1 MPFRDKSSTILKRM
15 STLIKTIVIQP
26 PISDEMMWGRFK
38 KGSGYV
44 PPLGIMY
51 IASYLEKA
59 GFQCDVLDCLVERYK
74 LSDLRE
80 FLSKNKYDIIGFT
93 MMTNSALDAFAS
105 AKIARE
111 ICPEA
116 LIVFGGVHPTAF
128 PEQTLKECPHANLV
142 VVGEGEEAFVDLV
155 KCLSSGSDYHNVSG
169 IAYLC
174 KEENKVKY
182 STPRS
187 PIPDLDLLPFPA
199 YNKVPMEKYIPHV
212 TQYID
217 LPNYPVVL
225 QRGCPYQCTYCDHG
239 AVLGKKIRSLSVE
252 RAIENIKHLIN
263 NYGAKGIYFLDSVF
277 TVRRDYIMKLLPEIE
292 KLKISFACNARA
304 DQLDLELL
312 TALKKAGCWMIQ
324 IGIESGNI
332 KSLEL
337 IKKASYSWAFKADP
351 NDPNG
356 RPYLLNKY
364 EQEIRNC
371 QKLGIQVMAS
381 YILGLPGE
389 TASDVETTIN
399 FAKKLATETALF
411 FLPVPYPGSYLLE
424 QAKQDGGLR
433 EDVTWKDYSC
443 VDYSNPVYVN
453 PKIGKE
459 KMQEL
464 LTRAFNEYYRQP
476 AVIYRNLRAI
486 RSLKDIVKYV
496 KAFRAL
502 TGV

>member
-1 MPFRDKSSTILKRM
+1 MKEIR
-15 STLIKTIVIQP
+15 TLVLQP
-26 PISDEMMWGRFK
+26 PIADEVMWGRFK

-51 IASYLEKA
+51 IASYLELK
-59 GFQCDVLDCLVERYK
+59 GFHCDVLDCLVERFK
-74 LSDLRE
+74 ISDLKEHLKR
-80 FLSKNKYDIIGFT
+80 NKYDMVGIT
-93 MMTNSALDAFAS
+93 CMTNSALDAYES
-105 AKIARE
+105 AKAIRE
-111 ICPEA
+111 VCPDA
-116 LIVFGGVHPTAF
+116 LIVMGGVHPTAL
-128 PEQTLKECPHANLV
+128 PDQTVRETLETNFIII
-142 VVGEGEEAFVDLV
+142 GEGEQTFVELAT
-155 KCLSSGSDYHNVSG
+155 CLREGKDPKTVDG
-169 IAYLC
+169 LAYWS
-174 KEENKVKY
+174 KVENKVKY
-182 STPRS
+182 TTPRT
-187 PIPDLDLLPFPA
+187 PIPDLDVLPLPA
-199 YNKVPMEKYIPHV
+199 YHKVPMEKYTPHV

-217 LPNYPVVL
+217 LPNFPILL

-239 AVLGKKIRSLSVE
+239 AVLGRKIRSLSVE
-252 RAIENIKHLIN
+252 RAVENIKHLIE

-277 TVRRDYIMKLLPEIE
+277 TVRRDFIMKLLPEIE

-312 TALKKAGCWMIQ
+312 TAMKKAGNWMIQ

-337 IKKASYSWAFKADP
+337 IKKASYSSAFKPDP

-389 TASDVETTIN
+389 NAEDVENTIR

-411 FLPVPYPGSYLLE
+411 FLPVPYPGSYLLT
-424 QAKQDGGLR
+424 QAKEDGGLK
-433 EDVTWKDYSC
+433 ENMSWKDYSC

-453 PKIGKE
+453 PRIGKE

-464 LTRAFNEYYRQP
+464 LGKAFREYYRQP
-476 AVIYRNLRAI
+476 SVIFRNFKKITR
-486 RSLKDIVKYV
+486 LKDIAKYV

>member
-1 MPFRDKSSTILKRM
+1 M
-15 STLIKTIVIQP
+15 SKEIKTLVLQP
-26 PISDEMMWGRFK
+26 PISDEIMWGRFK

-51 IASYLEKA
+51 IASFMESK
-59 GFQCDVLDCLVERYK
+59 GFSCDVVDCLVEKYK
-74 LSDLRE
+74 ISDLKD
-80 FLSKNKYDIIGFT
+80 FLSKNKYDLIGIT
-93 MMTNSALDAFAS
+93 CMTNSALDAYAS
-105 AKIARE
+105 AKVARE
-111 ICPEA
+111 ACPDA
-116 LIVFGGVHPTAF
+116 VIVLGGVHPTAL
-128 PEQTLKECPHANLV
+128 PEQTVKETLESDAIII
-142 VVGEGEEAFVDLV
+142 VGEGEQTFVDIAE
-155 KCLSSGSDYHNVSG
+155 CLKDGKDFHSVDGL
-169 IAYLC
+169 AYWS

-182 STPRS
+182 STPRT
-187 PIPDLDLLPFPA
+187 PIPDLDALPLPA
-199 YNKVPMEKYIPHV
+199 YDKVPMEKYIPHV

-217 LPNYPVVL
+217 LPNYPILL

-239 AVLGKKIRSLSVE
+239 AVLGRKIRYFSVE
-252 RAIENIKHLIN
+252 GAVKNIKHLID
-263 NYGAKGIYFLDSVF
+263 NYGARGIYFLDSVF
-277 TVRRDYIMKLLPEIE
+277 TVRRDFIMKLLPEIE
-292 KLKISFACNARA
+292 KFKISFACNARA
-304 DQLDLELL
+304 DQLDYELL
-312 TALKKAGCWMIQ
+312 IALKKAGCWMIQ

-337 IKKASYSWAFKADP
+337 IKKASYSSAFKPDP

-371 QKLGIQVMAS
+371 QKVGIQVMAS

-389 TASDVETTIN
+389 TAEDVETTIN

-411 FLPVPYPGSYLLE
+411 FLPVPYPGSYLLT
-424 QAKQDGGLR
+424 QAKEDGGLK
-433 EDVTWKDYSC
+433 ENMSWKDYSC

-464 LTRAFNEYYRQP
+464 LARAFNEYYRQP
-476 AVIYRNLRAI
+476 KVIYRNFKKITR
-486 RSLKDIVKYV
+486 LKDITKYV

>member
-1 MPFRDKSSTILKRM
+1 MKEIR
-15 STLIKTIVIQP
+15 TLVLQP
-26 PISDEMMWGRFK
+26 PISDEIMWGRFK

-51 IASYLEKA
+51 IASHMELK
-59 GFQCDVLDCLVERYK
+59 GFHCDVLDCLVEK
-74 LSDLRE
+74 FKISDLKEYLR
-80 FLSKNKYDIIGFT
+80 KNKYDMIGIT
-93 MMTNSALDAFAS
+93 CMTNSALDAYES
-105 AKIARE
+105 AKAARE
-111 ICPEA
+111 ICPHA
-116 LIVFGGVHPTAF
+116 LIVMGGVHPTAL
-128 PEQTLKECPHANLV
+128 PDQTVRETLETNFII
-142 VVGEGEEAFVDLV
+142 VGEGEQTFVDLAT
-155 KCLSSGSDYHNVSG
+155 CLSNGADPHKVDG
-169 IAYLC
+169 LAYWS
-174 KEENKVKY
+174 KTENKVKY
-182 STPRS
+182 STPRT
-187 PIPDLDLLPFPA
+187 PIPDLDSLAFPS
-199 YNKVPMEKYIPHV
+199 YHKVPLEKYVPHV

-217 LPNYPVVL
+217 LPNYPIVL

-239 AVLGKKIRSLSVE
+239 AVLGRKIRSLSVE
-252 RAIENIKHLIN
+252 RALENVRYLVK

-277 TVRRDYIMKLLPEIE
+277 TVRRDFIMKFLKALQ
-292 KLKISFACNARA
+292 KQDFKISFACNARA

-312 TALKKAGCWMIQ
+312 GEMKKAGCWMIQ

-337 IKKASYSWAFKADP
+337 IKKASYSSAFKADP

-389 TASDVETTIN
+389 NAEDVETTIN

-411 FLPVPYPGSYLLE
+411 FLPVPYPGSHLLT
-424 QAKQDGGLR
+424 QAKEDGGLK
-433 EDVTWKDYSC
+433 ENMSWKDYSC

-464 LTRAFNEYYRQP
+464 LGRAFNEYYKQP
-476 AVIYRNLRAI
+476 MVVWRNFKKITR
-486 RSLKDIVKYV
+486 LKDIAKYV

>member
-1 MPFRDKSSTILKRM
+1 M
-15 STLIKTIVIQP
+15 SREIKTLVLQP
-26 PISDEMMWGRFK
+26 PISDEIMWGRFK

-51 IASYLEKA
+51 IASYMELK
-59 GFQCDVLDCLVERYK
+59 GFSCDVLDCLVEKYK
-74 LSDLRE
+74 LSDLRDY
-80 FLSKNKYDIIGFT
+80 LKKNKYDLIGIT
-93 MMTNSALDAFAS
+93 CMTNSALDAYET

-111 ICPEA
+111 VLPDS
-116 LIVFGGVHPTAF
+116 LVVMGGVHPTAL
-128 PEQTLKECPHANLV
+128 PEQTVIEAQESDLII
-142 VVGEGEEAFVDLV
+142 VGEGEQTFVDLAI
-155 KCLSSGSDYHNVSG
+155 CLEQGKDYHKVDG
-169 IAYLC
+169 LAYWS
-174 KEENKVKY
+174 KEEKKVKY
-182 STPRS
+182 TTPRT

-199 YNKVPMEKYIPHV
+199 YHKVPMGKYIPHV

-217 LPNYPVVL
+217 LPNYPILL

-239 AVLGKKIRSLSVE
+239 AVLGRKIRSLSIE
-252 RAIENIKHLIN
+252 RAIENVKFLIN
-263 NYGAKGIYFLDSVF
+263 NFGSKGIYFLDSVF
-277 TVRRDYIMKLLPEIE
+277 TVRRDFIMKLLKALQEQDF
-292 KLKISFACNARA
+292 KISFACNARA
-304 DQLDLELL
+304 DQLDYELL
-312 TALKKAGCWMIQ
+312 KELKKAGCWMIQ

-337 IKKASYSWAFKADP
+337 IKKASYSSAFKPDP
-351 NDPNG
+351 NDPSG

-364 EQEIRNC
+364 QQEIKNC
-371 QKLGIQVMAS
+371 QRLGIQVMAS

-389 TASDVETTIN
+389 TEEDVENTIS

-424 QAKQDGGLR
+424 QAKEDGGLR

-464 LTRAFNEYYRQP
+464 LSKAFNEYYKHP
-476 AVIYRNLRAI
+476 MVIWRNLKKITRP
-486 RSLKDIVKYV
+486 KDIMKYV

>member
-1 MPFRDKSSTILKRM
+1 M
-15 STLIKTIVIQP
+15 SKEIRTLVLQP
-26 PISDEMMWGRFK
+26 PISDQNLWGRFK

-51 IASYLEKA
+51 IASYMESE
-59 GFQCDVLDCLVERYK
+59 GFHCDVLDCLVERYK

-80 FLSKNKYDIIGFT
+80 HLKNNKYDLIGIT
-93 MMTNSALDAFAS
+93 CMTNSADDAFNAVN
-105 AKIARE
+105 IARE
-111 ICPEA
+111 VHPDSV
-116 LIVFGGVHPTAF
+116 IVLGGVHPTAL
-128 PEQTLKECPHANLV
+128 PEQTVKECLEANLILI
-142 VVGEGEEAFVDLV
+142 GEGEQAFVDLAT
-155 KCLSSGSDYHNVSG
+155 CLQEEKDYHFIEGVAFWS
-169 IAYLC
+169 

-182 STPRS
+182 TAPRT
-187 PIPDLDLLPFPA
+187 PIPDLDALPLPA
-199 YNKVPMEKYIPHV
+199 YHKVSMEKYVPHV

-217 LPNYPVVL
+217 LPNYPILL

-239 AVLGKKIRSLSVE
+239 AVLGRKIRSLSVQ
-252 RAIENIKHLIN
+252 RAVENIKYLID
-263 NYGAKGIYFLDSVF
+263 NYGTKGVYFLDSVF
-277 TVRRDYIMKLLPEIE
+277 TVRRDFIMKLLPEIE

-304 DQLDLELL
+304 DQLDYELL
-312 TALKKAGCWMIQ
+312 VALKRAGCWMIQ

-337 IKKASYSWAFKADP
+337 IKKASYSSAFKPDP
-351 NDPNG
+351 NDPTG

-389 TASDVETTIN
+389 NAEDVETTIN
-399 FAKKLATETALF
+399 FAKRLATETALF
-411 FLPVPYPGSYLLE
+411 FLPVPYPGSHLLE
-424 QAKQDGGLR
+424 QARDDGGLK
-433 EDVTWKDYSC
+433 ENVVWKDYSA

-464 LTRAFNEYYRQP
+464 LAKAFREYYRQP
-476 AVIYRNLRAI
+476 RVIYRNIRAI
-486 RSLKDIVKYV
+486 RGTKDIVKYV

>member
-1 MPFRDKSSTILKRM
+1 M
-15 STLIKTIVIQP
+15 SKEIKTLVLQP
-26 PISDEMMWGRFK
+26 PISDKVMWGRFK

-51 IASYLEKA
+51 IASYMESK
-59 GFQCDVLDCLVERYK
+59 GFSCDVLDCLVEKYK
-74 LSDLRE
+74 ISDLKKH
-80 FLSKNKYDIIGFT
+80 LLKNKYNFIGIT
-93 MMTNSALDAFAS
+93 CMTNSALDAFAS

-111 ICPEA
+111 ACPDA
-116 LIVFGGVHPTAF
+116 LIVLGGVHPTAL
-128 PEQTLKECPHANLV
+128 PEQTIRECPDADFV
-142 VVGEGEEAFVDLV
+142 IIGEGEQTFVDLAN
-155 KCLSSGSDYHNVSG
+155 CLQEEKSCHTVDGL
-169 IAYLC
+169 AYRS
-174 KEENKVKY
+174 KEESKVKY
-182 STPRS
+182 TTPRT
-187 PIPDLDLLPFPA
+187 PIPDLGALPFPA
-199 YNKVPMEKYIPHV
+199 YHKVPMEKYIPHV

-217 LPNYPVVL
+217 LPNYPILL

-239 AVLGKKIRSLSVE
+239 AVLGRKIRSLSVE
-252 RAIENIKHLIN
+252 RAIENIRYLVK
-263 NYGAKGIYFLDSVF
+263 NYSAKGVYFLDSVF
-277 TVRRDYIMKLLPEIE
+277 TVRRDFIMKLLKE
-292 KLKISFACNARA
+292 LQNQDFKISFACNARA
-304 DQLDLELL
+304 DQLDIELL
-312 TALKKAGCWMIQ
+312 TELKKTGCWMIQ
-324 IGIESGNI
+324 VGIESGNI

-337 IKKASYSWAFKADP
+337 IKKASYSSAFKPDP

-389 TASDVETTIN
+389 TVEDVETTIS

-411 FLPVPYPGSYLLE
+411 FLPVPYPGSHLLT
-424 QAKQDGGLR
+424 QAKEDGGLK
-433 EDVTWKDYSC
+433 ENMSWKDYSA

-464 LTRAFNEYYRQP
+464 LTRAFNEYYKQP
-476 AVIYRNLRAI
+476 KVIYRNIKKITRM
-486 RSLKDIVKYV
+486 KDITKYV

>member
-1 MPFRDKSSTILKRM
+1 MKKEVK
-15 STLIKTIVIQP
+15 TLVLQP
-26 PISDEMMWGRFK
+26 PISDEIMWGRFK

-51 IASYLEKA
+51 IASYLELK
-59 GFQCDVLDCLVERYK
+59 GYHCDVLDCLVERFK
-74 LSDLRE
+74 ISDLKE
-80 FLSKNKYDIIGFT
+80 HLKKNKYDMVGIT
-93 MMTNSALDAFAS
+93 CMTNSALDAYES
-105 AKIARE
+105 AKAIRE
-111 ICPEA
+111 VCPDA
-116 LIVFGGVHPTAF
+116 LIVMGGVHPTAL
-128 PEQTLKECPHANLV
+128 PDQTVRETLETDFIII
-142 VVGEGEEAFVDLV
+142 GEGEQTFVDLAT
-155 KCLSSGSDYHNVSG
+155 CLREGNDPKKVDG
-169 IAYLC
+169 LAYWS
-174 KEENKVKY
+174 KSENKVKY
-182 STPRS
+182 TTPRT
-187 PIPDLDLLPFPA
+187 PIPDLDALPFPA
-199 YNKVPMEKYIPHV
+199 YHKVPMEKYIPHV

-217 LPNYPVVL
+217 LPNYPILL

-239 AVLGKKIRSLSVE
+239 AVLGRKIRSLSVE
-252 RAIENIKHLIN
+252 RAVENIKHLIN

-277 TVRRDYIMKLLPEIE
+277 TVRRDFVMKLLPEIE

-304 DQLDLELL
+304 DQLDYELL
-312 TALKKAGCWMIQ
+312 CALKKAGNWMIQ

-337 IKKASYSWAFKADP
+337 IKKASYSSAFKTDP
-351 NDPNG
+351 NDPKG

-364 EQEIRNC
+364 EQEIKNC

-389 TASDVETTIN
+389 NAEDVENTIN

-411 FLPVPYPGSYLLE
+411 FLPVPYPGSYLLT
-424 QAKQDGGLR
+424 QAKEDGGLK
-433 EDVTWKDYSC
+433 ENMSWKDYSC

-459 KMQEL
+459 KMQQL
-464 LTRAFNEYYRQP
+464 LAKAFGEYYRQP
-476 AVIYRNLRAI
+476 RVIYRNFKKITR
-486 RSLKDIVKYV
+486 LKDIAKYV

>member
-1 MPFRDKSSTILKRM
+1 MRELK
-15 STLIKTIVIQP
+15 TLVLQP
-26 PISDEMMWGRFK
+26 PISDELMWGRFK

-51 IASYLEKA
+51 IASYMETH
-59 GFQCDVLDCLVERYK
+59 GFYCDVLDSLVERYK
-74 LSDLRE
+74 LSDLKNH
-80 FLSKNKYDIIGFT
+80 LMKNKYEIIGIT
-93 MMTNSALDAFAS
+93 CMTNSALDAYA
-105 AKIARE
+105 ACKLARE
-111 ICPEA
+111 ISPGS
-116 LIVFGGVHPTAF
+116 LIVLGGVHPTAL
-128 PEQTLKECPHANLV
+128 PEITVREASDADLIII
-142 VVGEGEEAFVDLV
+142 GEGEQTFVDLAT
-155 KCLSSGSDYHNVSG
+155 CLLEGKDYHSVHG
-169 IAYLC
+169 IAYWSN
-174 KEENKVKY
+174 EEKKVKY
-182 STPRS
+182 TQPRVTV
-187 PIPDLDLLPFPA
+187 PDLNSLPFPA
-199 YNKVPMEKYIPHV
+199 YHKVPMYKYIPHV

-252 RAIENIKHLIN
+252 RAVENVRFLVRE
-263 NYGAKGIYFLDSVF
+263 YGAKGIYFLDSVF
-277 TVRRDYIMKLLPEIE
+277 TVRRDFIMGFVKALQ
-292 KLKISFACNARA
+292 KQDFKISFACNARA
-304 DQLDLELL
+304 DQLDYELL
-312 TALKKAGCWMIQ
+312 SEMKKAGCWMIQ

-337 IKKASYSWAFKADP
+337 IKKASYSAAFKPDP
-351 NDPNG
+351 NDPEG
-356 RPYLLNKY
+356 KPYLLNKY

-389 TASDVETTIN
+389 TVEDVENTIR

-453 PKIGKE
+453 PRIGKE
-459 KMQEL
+459 KMQQL
-464 LTRAFNEYYRQP
+464 LSKAFSEYYRNPSVIWRNFKKITQP
-476 AVIYRNLRAI
+476 
-486 RSLKDIVKYV
+486 KDIVKYI

>member
-1 MPFRDKSSTILKRM
+1 MKE
-15 STLIKTIVIQP
+15 IKTLVLQP
-26 PISDEMMWGRFK
+26 PISDEVMWGRFK

-51 IASYLEKA
+51 IAGYMESK
-59 GFQCDVLDCLVERYK
+59 GFSCDVLDCLVEKYK
-74 LSDLRE
+74 ISDLKKH
-80 FLSKNKYDIIGFT
+80 LLKNKYDFIGIT
-93 MMTNSALDAFAS
+93 CMTNSALDAFAS
-105 AKIARE
+105 AKVARE
-111 ICPEA
+111 ACPDA
-116 LIVFGGVHPTAF
+116 LIVLGGVHPTAL
-128 PEQTLKECPHANLV
+128 PEQTIRECSDADFV
-142 VVGEGEEAFVDLV
+142 IIGEGEQTFVDLAN
-155 KCLSSGSDYHNVSG
+155 CLQEEKSCHTVDGL
-169 IAYLC
+169 AYRS
-174 KEENKVKY
+174 KEESKVKY
-182 STPRS
+182 TTPRT
-187 PIPDLDLLPFPA
+187 PIPDLGALPFPA
-199 YNKVPMEKYIPHV
+199 YHKVPMEKYIPHV

-217 LPNYPVVL
+217 LPNYPILL

-239 AVLGKKIRSLSVE
+239 AVLGRKIRSLSVE
-252 RAIENIKHLIN
+252 RAIENIRYLVK
-263 NYGAKGIYFLDSVF
+263 NYGARGVYFLDSVF
-277 TVRRDYIMKLLPEIE
+277 TVRRDFIMKLLKE
-292 KLKISFACNARA
+292 LQHQDFKISFACNARA
-304 DQLDLELL
+304 DQLDIELL
-312 TALKKAGCWMIQ
+312 TELKKTGCWMIQ
-324 IGIESGNI
+324 VGIESGNI

-337 IKKASYSWAFKADP
+337 IKKASYSSAFKPDP

-389 TASDVETTIN
+389 TIEDVETTIS

-411 FLPVPYPGSYLLE
+411 FLPVPYPGSHLLT
-424 QAKQDGGLR
+424 QAKEDGGLK
-433 EDVTWKDYSC
+433 ENMSWKDYSA

-464 LTRAFNEYYRQP
+464 LTRAFNEYYKQP
-476 AVIYRNLRAI
+476 KVIYRNIKKITRM
-486 RSLKDIVKYV
+486 KDITKYV

>member
-1 MPFRDKSSTILKRM
+1 MIKEVR
-15 STLIKTIVIQP
+15 TLVIQP

-51 IASYLEKA
+51 IASFMESK
-59 GFQCDVLDCLVERYK
+59 GFHADILDCLVERYK
-74 LSDLRE
+74 ISDLKE
-80 FLSKNKYDIIGFT
+80 YLSKNKYDLIGIT
-93 MMTNSALDAFAS
+93 CMTNSALDAYES
-105 AKIARE
+105 VKVARE
-111 ICPEA
+111 VCPSA
-116 LIVFGGVHPTAF
+116 LIVMGGVHPTAL
-128 PEQTLKECPHANLV
+128 PEQTLKETPETDLIII
-142 VVGEGEEAFVDLV
+142 GEGEQTFVDLAT
-155 KCLSSGSDYHNVSG
+155 CLKEDKDYHSISG
-169 IAYLC
+169 IAYWS

-182 STPRS
+182 TTPRT
-187 PIPDLDLLPFPA
+187 PIPDLNSLPFPA
-199 YNKVPMEKYIPHV
+199 YDKVPMKKYIPHV

-239 AVLGKKIRSLSVE
+239 AVLGRKIRSLSVE
-252 RAIENIKHLIN
+252 RAIENIKYLVK

-312 TALKKAGCWMIQ
+312 TAMKKAGCWMIQ

-337 IKKASYSWAFKADP
+337 IKKASYSSAFKPDP

-389 TASDVETTIN
+389 TVEDVETTIR
-399 FAKKLATETALF
+399 FAKRLATETALF
-411 FLPVPYPGSYLLE
+411 FLPVPYPGSHLLT
-424 QAKQDGGLR
+424 QAKEDGGLK
-433 EDVTWKDYSC
+433 ENMSWKDYSA
-443 VDYSNPVYVN
+443 VDYSNPVYIN
-453 PKIGKE
+453 PRIGKE

-464 LTRAFNEYYRQP
+464 LKRAFDEYYKQP
-476 AVIYRNLRAI
+476 IVIYRNLKAI
-486 RSLKDIVKYV
+486 KSLKDIAKYV

-502 TGV
+502 SGV

>member
-1 MPFRDKSSTILKRM
+1 MTKKVK
-15 STLIKTIVIQP
+15 TLVLQP
-26 PISDEMMWGRFK
+26 PIADEVMWGRFK

-51 IASYLEKA
+51 IASYMERE
-59 GFQCDVLDCLVERYK
+59 GFHCDVLDCLVEKFK

-80 FLSKNKYDIIGFT
+80 HLLKNKYDIIGIT
-93 MMTNSALDAFAS
+93 CMTNSALDAYES

-111 ICPEA
+111 VQPDST
-116 LIVFGGVHPTAF
+116 IVMGGVHPTAL
-128 PEQTLKECPHANLV
+128 PEQTVKETLETDV
-142 VVGEGEEAFVDLV
+142 IIVGEGEQTFVDIAT
-155 KCLSSGSDYHNVSG
+155 CLENGKDYHTVDGLAFWS
-169 IAYLC
+169 

-182 STPRS
+182 TTPRT
-187 PIPDLDLLPFPA
+187 PIPDLDSLPFPA
-199 YNKVPMEKYIPHV
+199 YHKVPMEKYVPHV
-212 TQYID
+212 TQYVD
-217 LPNYPVVL
+217 LPNYPILL

-239 AVLGKKIRSLSVE
+239 AVLGRKIRSLSVE
-252 RAIENIKHLIN
+252 RAIENVKYLVE

-277 TVRRDYIMKLLPEIE
+277 TVRRDFIMSFLKALQEQE
-292 KLKISFACNARA
+292 FKISFACNARA

-312 TALKKAGCWMIQ
+312 KEMKKAGCWMIQ

-337 IKKASYSWAFKADP
+337 IKKASYSSAFKPDP
-351 NDPNG
+351 NDPKG
-356 RPYLLNKY
+356 RPFLLNKY

-389 TASDVETTIN
+389 TPEDVETTIN

-411 FLPVPYPGSYLLE
+411 FLPVPYPGSYLLT
-424 QAKQDGGLR
+424 QAKEDGGLK

-453 PKIGKE
+453 PKIGKK

-464 LTRAFNEYYRQP
+464 LSRAFNEYYKQP
-476 AVIYRNLRAI
+476 KVIYRNFLKITRP
-486 RSLKDIVKYV
+486 KDIVKYV

>member
-1 MPFRDKSSTILKRM
+1 MKQ
-15 STLIKTIVIQP
+15 IKTLVLQP
-26 PISDEMMWGRFK
+26 PISDEVMWGRFK

-51 IASYLEKA
+51 IASYMESK
-59 GFQCDVLDCLVERYK
+59 GFHCDVLDCLVEKYK
-74 LSDLRE
+74 LSELRE
-80 FLSKNKYDIIGFT
+80 HLLKNKYDFIGIT
-93 MMTNSALDAFAS
+93 CMTNSALDAFAS

-111 ICPEA
+111 VCPNA
-116 LIVFGGVHPTAF
+116 LIVLGGVHPTAL
-128 PEQTLKECPHANLV
+128 PDQTVRECLDADFII
-142 VVGEGEEAFVDLV
+142 VGEGEQTFVDLANRLQEGKNCHDV
-155 KCLSSGSDYHNVSG
+155 DGL
-169 IAYLC
+169 AYWG

-182 STPRS
+182 TTPRT
-187 PIPDLDLLPFPA
+187 PIPDLDALPLPA
-199 YNKVPMEKYIPHV
+199 YHKVPMEKYIPHV

-217 LPNYPVVL
+217 LPNYPILL

-239 AVLGKKIRSLSVE
+239 AVLGRKIRSLSVE
-252 RAIENIKHLIN
+252 RAIENIRHLVK

-277 TVRRDYIMKLLPEIE
+277 TVRRDFIMKLLKE
-292 KLKISFACNARA
+292 LQNQDFKISFACNARA
-304 DQLDLELL
+304 DQLDIELL
-312 TALKKAGCWMIQ
+312 GELKKAGCWMIQ

-337 IKKASYSWAFKADP
+337 IKKASYSSAFKPDP
-351 NDPNG
+351 NDPKG

-364 EQEIRNC
+364 EQEVKNC

-389 TASDVETTIN
+389 TVEDVETTIS

-411 FLPVPYPGSYLLE
+411 FLPVPYPGSYLLT
-424 QAKQDGGLR
+424 QAKEDGGLK
-433 EDVTWKDYSC
+433 ENMSWKDYSC

-464 LTRAFNEYYRQP
+464 LAKAFREYYRKP
-476 AVIYRNLRAI
+476 SVIYRNVKKITRM
-486 RSLKDIVKYV
+486 KDITKYV